1 MASAVLIDV
10 ADAVVADLNAAT
22 LSQPVTAARLYLPQF
37 DLKEMTTL
45 HVSVVPKAETIAA
58 ASRASTQHDYAID
71 VGVQKKLAAGD
82 NAEIDPL
89 MLLAQEIADYFR
101 FRPLTGRTERWV
113 RTEVKAPYSPEHL
126 DQLRQFTSVV
136 TLVFRGARN

>member
-1 MASAVLIDV
+1 MPNAVLIDV

-22 LSQPVTAARLYLPQF
+22 LSQPVTAARTYLPQF

-45 HVSVVPKAETIAA
+45 HVTVVPKAEGIAV
-58 ASRASTQHDYAID
+58 ASRASTQHDYSVD
-71 VGVQKKLAAGD
+71 VGVQKKLAAGN

-101 FRPLTGRTERWV
+101 FRPLVGRPERWV

-136 TLVFRGARN
+136 TLTFRGMRS